1 MDTLVKSLVT
11 GALAIAIA
19 WPLLFWSQLEDTSP
33 YQFAR
38 SSLAPSTLGTFLT
51 TFDEEV
57 AQSLIAR

>member
-1 MDTLVKSLVT
+1 MDTIVKSVVT

-33 YQFAR
+33 YQLAR
-38 SSLAPSTLGTFLT
+38 SSLAPALLGTAFT

-57 AQSLIAR
+57 AQSLVAK

>member
-1 MDTLVKSLVT
+1 MDTLVKSVVT

-19 WPLLFWSQLEDTSP
+19 WPLLFWSQLEKTSP

-38 SSLAPSTLGTFLT
+38 SSLAPSMLGTFLT

-57 AQSLIAR
+57 ARSLVAQ